1 MISTWLVRGPALGLL
16 AVFFLVAVLD
26 LWFELTNQPPVGAVV
41 TRWVRRYPIYAAVLA
56 LLAGA
61 VVGHLFWQG

>member
-1 MISTWLVRGPALGLL
+1 MSAWFVRLPVLLLL
-16 AVFFLVAVLD
+16 ATFFLVALLD
-26 LWFELTNQPPVGAVV
+26 LWFEVSNQPPVGAAV

-61 VVGHLFWQG
+61 VTGHLFWQP

>member
-1 MISTWLVRGPALGLL
+1 MAAWFVRAPALLLL
-16 AVFFLVAVLD
+16 ATFFFVAVLD
-26 LWFELTNQPPVGAVV
+26 LWFELTDRPPVGAAV
-41 TRWVRRYPIYAAVLA
+41 TRWVRRYPIYATALA